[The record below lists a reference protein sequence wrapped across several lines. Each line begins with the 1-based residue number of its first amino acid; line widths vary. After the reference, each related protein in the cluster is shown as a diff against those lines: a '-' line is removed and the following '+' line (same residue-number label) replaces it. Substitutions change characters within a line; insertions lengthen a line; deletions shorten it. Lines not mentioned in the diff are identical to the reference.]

1 MKVGGLTPR
10 VSPTARVERPARAH
24 AMPADEVLAELDSS
38 PRGLSAR
45 EARERLAA
53 VGPNRL
59 PAPSPPRLWAVFLRQ
74 FANPLIYVLLGAA
87 LLSAAIGDFADA
99 GFILAVVLINAAI
112 GAAQERSAERSAQ
125 ALRALVTAPAR
136 VVRDGESV
144 EVDAEEV
151 VPGDLVL
158 LEAGNRVPAD
168 VRLIGT
174 HALEVDESLLTGES
188 LAVLKEPDAWVD
200 ADAPL
205 GDRRTM
211 AYAGTLVSRGRGRG
225 VVVATGTATEVGKIA
240 ADVAGTDAGVPPLV
254 QRMESFSRR
263 VALVILAVVTVLG
276 ALAALRG
283 MPLQEVFLVSVAL
296 AVSVIPEGLPV
307 ALTVAL
313 SIATH
318 RMSRRKVIV
327 RRLAAVEALGSCT
340 LVASD
345 KTGTLTMNHLTARR
359 VVLPGRRPWTVTGDG
374 ACPEG
379 RVQVPPDEPVPEA
392 AFEGL
397 RRLGLAI
404 ALCNEGALVRRDA
417 GWCGNGDPVDV
428 ALLALA
434 GKLGLDRCRAEA
446 EHPPVGAIP
455 FEPER
460 RFAATLHR
468 GRDGTV
474 VYLKGAPERVI
485 AMCSR
490 MLTPEGERPID
501 PAALER
507 DYHALA
513 DHGHRVLA
521 VATGTVARPA
531 GAEVGDAELRELLFL
546 GLVGMIDPPRPEARG
561 AVEACQR
568 AGLEVTM
575 VTGDHPRTALAIA
588 RELGIAAEDRPGLV
602 LGGAELARLRD
613 DPEASCA
620 AIGQARVLARVE
632 PSQKLEVVRALQ
644 RAGHLVAVTGDGAND
659 ASALRAANVGVAMGR
674 KGTDVARES
683 AHLVLADDNFAS
695 LAAGVEEGRIAYAN
709 VRKVVF
715 LLASTGTA
723 EVVLFALA
731 LATGHPMPLIAVQ
744 LLWLNLVTSGI
755 QHIGLASEPG
765 EGDELSRPPR
775 PPSEPIFDRL
785 MIERCLVTAL
795 VVGVGGF
802 LAWRWLLAQGWSLP
816 AARNGLLLLMVLF
829 QNVQVLNARSERR
842 SCLRQNPL
850 RNPLL
855 IGSILGALGIHVAS
869 LYVPGLSR
877 VLHVQPVGA
886 TEWLLALLVAAAVI
900 LAIEAH
906 KLFRW
911 ARGAR

>member
-10 VSPTARVERPARAH
+10 VAIAPRVERPARPH
-24 AMPADEVLAELDSS
+24 AKPADEVLAELGSS
-38 PRGLSAR
+38 QEGLSADD
-45 EARERLAA
+45 AAERLTRF
-53 VGPNRL
+53 GRNRL
-59 PAPSPPRLWAVFLRQ
+59 PEAVPPSLWRTFVRQ
-74 FANPLIYVLLGAA
+74 FANPLIYVLLAAA

-125 ALRALVTAPAR
+125 ALRALVAAPAR
-136 VVRDGESV
+136 VVRGGESL
-144 EVDAEEV
+144 EIEAEEV
-151 VPGDLVL
+151 VPGDLIL

-168 VRLIGT
+168 ARLVGS
-174 HALEVDESLLTGES
+174 HGLEVDESLLTGES
-188 LAVLKEPDAWVD
+188 LAVIKDSEAAIEEEATV
-200 ADAPL
+200 

-211 AYAGTLVSRGRGRG
+211 AFAGSLVVRGRGRG
-225 VVVATGTATEVGKIA
+225 VVVATGSGTEVGKIA
-240 ADVAGTDAGVPPLV
+240 KDVAETSAGVPPLV

-263 VALVILAVVTVLG
+263 VALVILGVVTVLG

-359 VVLPGRRPWTVTGDG
+359 VVLPGRSPWTVTGDG

-379 RVQVPPDEPVPEA
+379 RVLVPSDEPEPES

-397 RRLGLAI
+397 RLLGVSV
-404 ALCNEGALVRRDA
+404 ALCNEGALLCRED

-434 GKLGLDRCRAEA
+434 GKLGLERGEVEREL
-446 EHPPVGAIP
+446 PQVGAIP

-460 RFAATLHR
+460 RYAATLHD
-468 GRDGTV
+468 GDAGTV
-474 VYLKGAPERVI
+474 VCLKGAPERVI

-490 MLTPEGERPID
+490 MRTPEGELPID
-501 PAALER
+501 AKALER
-507 DYHALA
+507 TAHALA
-513 DHGHRVLA
+513 DQGHRVLA
-521 VATGTVARPA
+521 VATGTLDLAQADEPA
-531 GAEVGDAELRELLFL
+531 LEDLVFL
-546 GLVGMIDPPRPEARG
+546 GMVGMIDPPRPEARE
-561 AVEACQR
+561 AVEACHR
-568 AGLEVTM
+568 AGLVVTM

-588 RELGIAAEDRPGLV
+588 RELAIVPDEERPGLV
-602 LGGAELARLRD
+602 LSGSELARLKD
-613 DPEASCA
+613 DPDAAAA
-620 AIGQARVLARVE
+620 AIKEARVLARVE
-632 PSQKLEVVRALQ
+632 PSQKLEVVRAFQ

-695 LAAGVEEGRIAYAN
+695 LAAGIEEGRIAYAN

-715 LLASTGTA
+715 LLASTGAA

-765 EGDELSRPPR
+765 EGDELARAPR
-775 PPSEPIFDRL
+775 SPKEPIFDRL

-802 LAWRWLLAQGWSLP
+802 LAWRWFLAQGWSVP

-842 SCLRQNPL
+842 SILAQSPL
-850 RNPLL
+850 RNPFL
-855 IGSILGALGIHVAS
+855 ILATLAALGVHVAA
-869 LYVPGLSR
+869 LYLPGLSTI
-877 VLHVQPVGA
+877 LHVAPVGA
-886 TEWLLALLVAAAVI
+886 TEWIPALLAAAAVI
-900 LAIEAH
+900 MAIEAH

-911 ARGAR
+911 TRARR